1 MNEYLRIKIKVLSFF
16 LVVLVVIVHAYNT
29 NQVTEPEGFYRIY
42 GLNGFIQ
49 EFFCQGI
56 NRIASPLFFIISG
69 YLFYVNLTG
78 EKKDF
83 VRKVKKRFF
92 TLIVPYLLWSLWGIL
107 IYLLLQSVLPSSISF
122 SRGLIKDYDIGK
134 LMSTFFLDPIPYQLW
149 YVRDL
154 SVFAILSP
162 LVYLLLRNLKVFL
175 LLFCLFMWFY
185 DFDFVIFR
193 NQSLFF
199 FVSGA
204 FISTLN
210 GDWINHRSSWAA
222 TIYTLLWI
230 LIVLFKT
237 TLIYYGYENL
247 VLLNIIHKI
256 SIVAGILAIN
266 NLYNILFVNYTEIL
280 KTRLFSIVT
289 FSFFLFASHEPLE
302 TIVKK
307 GLLHVFGNG
316 DTWSLIIFLLT
327 PMLTIIMCVFT
338 GYHLKRLAPKL
349 YGTITGWR

>member
-1 MNEYLRIKIKVLSFF
+1 MNEYLRVKIKILSFF

-49 EFFCQGI
+49 EYFCQGM

-78 EKKDF
+78 QTRDF

-107 IYLLLQSVLPSSISF
+107 FYLLLQSVLPSSISF
-122 SRGLIKDYDIGK
+122 SRGLLKDYDLGR
-134 LMSTFFLDPIPYQLW
+134 LLNTFFLDPIPYQLW

-154 SVFAILSP
+154 AVFAILSP
-162 LVYLLLRNLKVFL
+162 ILYLLLRYFKVFL
-175 LLFCLFMWFY
+175 LLICLFLWFY
-185 DFDFVIFR
+185 EFDFVIFR

-199 FVSGA
+199 FVLGA
-204 FISTLN
+204 FISIRD
-210 GDWINHRSSWAA
+210 GDRINYRSPWAA
-222 TIYTLLWI
+222 AVFTTLWV

-237 TLIYYGYENL
+237 TLVYYGYQNL
-247 VLLNIIHKI
+247 TMLIIIHKI
-256 SIVAGILAIN
+256 SIVAGILAVN
-266 NLYNILFVNYTEIL
+266 NLYNVIISDYPAII
-280 KTRLFSIVT
+280 KTRLFSFVT

-302 TIVKK
+302 TVLKK
-307 GLLHVFGNG
+307 GLLLVFGNG
-316 DTWSLIIFLLT
+316 DAMSLMIFLIT
-327 PMLTIIMCVFT
+327 PLITIILCVFT
-338 GYHLKRLAPKL
+338 GYHLKRLAPKI